1 MGDTGSLALGGAI
14 AAVGILS
21 HNLFG
26 LLIVTLL
33 FFAETLSVLL
43 QVGYYKATK
52 GPDGKGKRLF
62 RMAPLHHHFELSG
75 WSELQVVGVF
85 YAISAILATV
95 AIGALG

>member
-1 MGDTGSLALGGAI
+1 M
-14 AAVGILS
+14 V
-21 HNLFG
+21 
-26 LLIVTLL
+26 
-33 FFAETLSVLL
+33 
-43 QVGYYKATK
+43 KANV
-52 GPDGKGKRLF
+52 LF